1 MATQTTQDK
10 ALKEQANK
18 LDRAMLEVWNTIT
31 YALFD
36 TKNLGLTNDGFD
48 TFRRYADELDK
59 KNNKLKN
66 KIGKYSY

>member
-10 ALKEQANK
+10 ALKEQAHK